1 MAESADATDLK
12 SVGSDTV
19 RVRPPLAPQDVIAWN
34 LRKSRDRNDIFI
46 YKETMFFTRQQLEEI
61 EDKSL
66 ASHGMRSRD
75 SKGRAYLDSEP
86 DYRTSF
92 QRDRDRILHT
102 TAFRRLE
109 YKTQV
114 FINFE
119 GDYFRTRLTHTL
131 EVAQIG
137 RTLARALGA
146 NEDLVEAICLAHDL
160 GHSPFGHSG
169 EIALSKLM
177 KDFGGFDHNR
187 QSLRIVTELEQRYPE
202 FPGLNLT
209 WEVREGMVKH
219 ESEYDISDARDF
231 SPELRGNLET
241 QIANVA
247 DELAYTTHDLDDG
260 LRSGMISPQMLEGI
274 ALWEVL
280 RETYNWRGPS
290 LDEMDRHRMIRQLVG
305 LMVSD
310 MLSATDARI
319 RESKARTALDIQ
331 KLKYNLIGYSE
342 DMHRRNRELKDF
354 LYKKLYRHYRVV
366 RMSVKA
372 ERLISDM
379 FHAYCAESAMLPEH
393 VQRTIEKRGIER
405 TICDYIAGM
414 TDRYAIEEHQKLFNP
429 QERP

>member
-1 MAESADATDLK
+1 M
-12 SVGSDTV
+12 
-19 RVRPPLAPQDVIAWN
+19 
-34 LRKSRDRNDIFI
+34 
-46 YKETMFFTRQQLEEI
+46 FTRQQLEEI
-61 EDKSL
+61 EEKSL
-66 ASHGMRSRD
+66 APYGMRSKD
-75 SKGRAYLDSEP
+75 TKGRAYLDTEP
-86 DYRTSF
+86 EYRTSF

-137 RTLARALGA
+137 RTLSRALGG

-169 EIALSKLM
+169 EVALARLM
-177 KDFGGFDHNR
+177 KDYGGFDHNK

-219 ESEYDISDARDF
+219 ESEYDIADARDF
-231 SPELRGNLET
+231 NPDLRGNLET

-260 LRSGMISPQMLEGI
+260 LRSGMITPQMLEGI
-274 ALWEVL
+274 ALWNIL
-280 RETYNWRGPS
+280 RETYNWRGPALS
-290 LDEMDRHRMIRQLVG
+290 DMERHRMIRHLVG
-305 LMVSD
+305 IMVTD
-310 MLSATDARI
+310 IVTATDKRLK
-319 RESKARTALDIQ
+319 ENKVNSPTDIQ
-331 KLKYNLIGYSE
+331 KLKTNVVGYSE
-342 DMHRRNRELKDF
+342 EMQRRNRELKDF
-354 LYKKLYRHYRVV
+354 LYAKLYRHNRVM
-366 RMSVKA
+366 RMQVKA
-372 ERLISDM
+372 EKTISEI
-379 FHAYCAESAMLPEH
+379 FHAYRAEPAMLPEH
-393 VQRTIEKRGIER
+393 VQFFVEKRGLER

-414 TDRYAIEEHQKLFNP
+414 TDRYAIEEHEKLFNP
-429 QERP
+429 LEKP